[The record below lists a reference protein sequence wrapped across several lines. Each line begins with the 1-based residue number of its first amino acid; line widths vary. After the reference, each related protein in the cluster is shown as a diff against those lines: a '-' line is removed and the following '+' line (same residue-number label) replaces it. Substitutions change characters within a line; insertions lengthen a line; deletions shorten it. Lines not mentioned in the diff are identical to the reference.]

1 MLQLIPL
8 MPTWRT
14 RVLLSSGIGLFAG
27 FYCWYLMRHT
37 HQGAG
42 DFISAIRAAK
52 DLLANRNPYASPQQL
67 YPLPAALFG
76 LPFVDTAP
84 EIAAGIFYGL
94 SSAMLTFGI
103 TRQGY
108 HHLLIFLA
116 YPYWAG
122 MLTVQWIPLIMA
134 SAFFPWLMPVV
145 LAKPQIGL
153 PVATTHAS
161 LTGAAACL
169 LVLLASFL
177 IMPHWFPL
185 WMGQLSGYSRF
196 IPLFVF
202 PGPLLVI
209 ALLRYRDRDAWLL
222 FLAACMPQRWF
233 YDAFFLWLIPKRRRQ
248 IVLTAGCSW
257 IPGIWRWY
265 RAPHSFT
272 EVGRWMVLFCY
283 LPILMVVL
291 ERARQGTP
299 PSPEV
304 PGRTDSDAHN
314 GGSIP
319 GTAG

>member
-14 RVLLSSGIGLFAG
+14 RLLLSSGFGLFAG
-27 FYCWYLMRHT
+27 MFCWYLMRHT

-42 DFISAIRAAK
+42 DFISAIRAAN
-52 DLLANRNPYASPQQL
+52 DLLGNRNPYANPQQL

-76 LPFVDTAP
+76 LPFVHTAP
-84 EIAAGIFYGL
+84 EIAGGIFYGL
-94 SSAMLTFGI
+94 SSALLSFGI

-134 SAFFPWLMPVV
+134 SAFFPWLMPVA

-153 PVATTHAS
+153 PVAITHPS
-161 LTGAAACL
+161 LKGGAACL

-177 IMPHWFPL
+177 VMPPWVPL

-196 IPLFVF
+196 IPLLIF
-202 PGPLLVI
+202 PGPVLLA
-209 ALLRYRDRDAWLL
+209 ALWRYRDRDAWLL

-248 IVLTAGCSW
+248 IVVTAGLSW

-265 RAPHSFT
+265 RTPHTFT
-272 EVGRWMVLFCY
+272 EVGRWMVL
-283 LPILMVVL
+283 
-291 ERARQGTP
+291 
-299 PSPEV
+299 
-304 PGRTDSDAHN
+304 
-314 GGSIP
+314 
-319 GTAG
+319 

>member
-1 MLQLIPL
+1 MLQLIWF

-14 RVLLSSGIGLFAG
+14 RLLLSSGTGLFAG

-42 DFISAIRAAK
+42 DFMSAIRAAK
-52 DLLANRNPYASPQQL
+52 DLLENRNPYASPQQL

-76 LPFVDTAP
+76 LPFVRTAP
-84 EIAAGIFYGL
+84 EIAGGIFYGL
-94 SSAMLTFGI
+94 SSALLTFGI

-161 LTGAAACL
+161 LKGAAACL

-177 IMPHWFPL
+177 VMPHWFPL

-233 YDAFFLWLIPKRRRQ
+233 YDAFFSVADSQAPATNCSYRGLQLDSGDMALVSRATQFHRSRAMDGA
-248 IVLTAGCSW
+248 VLLSSD
-257 IPGIWRWY
+257 IN
-265 RAPHSFT
+265 
-272 EVGRWMVLFCY
+272 GRSRES
-283 LPILMVVL
+283 P
-291 ERARQGTP
+291 ARHAAKPRGTR
-299 PSPEV
+299 EN
-304 PGRTDSDAHN
+304 RF
-314 GGSIP
+314 
-319 GTAG
+319 